1 MSIKEKL
8 MQDLKAAMK
17 SHDKVRKD
25 TITMVRAA
33 IKQIEVDKRVD
44 LSDEEVIDIIS
55 KQYKERVSSIEE
67 FKRGGRDDL
76 VAQTEEEIK
85 ILMEYL
91 PKQLSDEELEDII
104 KEAIEKLSITTK
116 RQIGELMKEV
126 MPKVKGKADGKK
138 VNSIASK
145 YLNKA

>member
-76 VAQTEEEIK
+76 VTQTEEEIK

-145 YLNKA
+145 YLN

>member
-17 SHDKVRKD
+17 SHDKIKKD

-55 KQYKERVSSIEE
+55 KQYKEIVSSIDE

-85 ILMEYL
+85 IILEYL
-91 PKQLSDEELEDII
+91 PKQLTDEELEDII
-104 KEAIEKLSITTK
+104 KEAIEKLSITSK
-116 RQIGELMKEV
+116 KQIGELMKEV
-126 MPKVKGKADGKK
+126 MPKIKGKADGKK

-145 YLNKA
+145 YLN

>member
-145 YLNKA
+145 YLN

>member
-85 ILMEYL
+85 ILLDYL

-145 YLNKA
+145 YLN

>member
-17 SHDKVRKD
+17 SHDKIKKD

-55 KQYKERVSSIEE
+55 KQYKERVSSIGE

-85 ILMEYL
+85 IILEYL
-91 PKQLSDEELEDII
+91 PKQLTDEELEDII
-104 KEAIEKLSITTK
+104 KEAIEKLSITDK
-116 RQIGELMKEV
+116 KQIGELMKEV

-145 YLNKA
+145 YLN